1 MIHAVISDVENEDA
15 QVLLTQNV
23 LRRFYAYNNKSCE

>member
-1 MIHAVISDVENEDA
+1 MMHEVISDVENEDA

-23 LRRFYAYNNKSCE
+23 LRKIYAYNIISWE